1 MKIEYTTHG
10 TCTKMIL
17 IDVDDDSKVI
27 NDVQF
32 IGGCPGNT
40 IGLSAMVR
48 GQKAEDV
55 IKKLEGI
62 QCGMKPTSC
71 PDQLANALRQS
82 LQQS

>member
-1 MKIEYTTHG
+1 MKIEYSTHG
-10 TCTKMIL
+10 TCSKMIL
-17 IDVDDDSKVI
+17 IDVDDSSKVI

-40 IGLSAMVR
+40 IGLSTMVK

-62 QCGMKPTSC
+62 KCGMKPTSC
-71 PDQLANALRQS
+71 PDQLAHALRQS

>member
-10 TCTKMIL
+10 TCSKMIL

-48 GQKAEDV
+48 GQ
-55 IKKLEGI
+55 
-62 QCGMKPTSC
+62 
-71 PDQLANALRQS
+71 
-82 LQQS
+82 